1 MAIPKAMKAVLTRGH
16 GGVEM
21 LDYCEV
27 PTPAPGPEEV
37 LVEVSACGLNNT
49 DIWNRE
55 GKYGTDRD
63 PNAVT
68 GVGRAPGSFPVI
80 QGADVAGRIVAVGE
94 GVDAARIGDRVICNF
109 VHYAPKPNAMGFA
122 ASLGSPSR
130 PGGYA
135 QYTRVRTE
143 NAYGY
148 DGPLSDAELATFPC
162 AYITAEHMLDA
173 AGVEA
178 GQRVLVTG
186 ASGGVGSALIQ
197 LVNARGAAAI
207 AATSAR
213 WAEDVAGL
221 KPRAVVLRDGP
232 NKDNG
237 DGRDFYDQV
246 QDAAGGE
253 GVHAVTDIVGGPH
266 FSDCLALLRQGGC
279 YVSAGAIGG
288 PVVPFDIRTMYLKYL
303 RLIGVSIGYARHFES
318 VLGHIEAGQVKPLLA
333 ASYPLSEIRAAQ
345 EKFMSKDFFGNIV
358 VLPQEG

>member
-1 MAIPKAMKAVLTRGH
+1 MAILKVMKAVLTRGH
-16 GGVEM
+16 GGLEM
-21 LDYCEV
+21 LDYTEV
-27 PTPAPGPEEV
+27 PTPSPGPGEV
-37 LVEVSACGLNNT
+37 LVEVAACGLNNT

-63 PNAVT
+63 PNAVA

-80 QGADVAGRIVAVGE
+80 QGADVAGRIAAVGE
-94 GVDAARIGDRVICNF
+94 GVDAGRIGERVICNF
-109 VHYAPKPNAMGFA
+109 VHYAPNPNAMGFA
-122 ASLGSPSR
+122 ASLGSPGR

-135 QYTRVRTE
+135 QYTRVRSE
-143 NAYGY
+143 NAYAY

-197 LVNARGAAAI
+197 LVNARGAEAI

-213 WAEDVAGL
+213 WAGDVAGL
-221 KPRAVVLRDGP
+221 KPRAVVLRDG
-232 NKDNG
+232 K

-266 FSDCLALLRQGGC
+266 FSDCLALLRQGGA

-303 RLIGVSIGYARHFES
+303 RLFGVSIGYARHFES
-318 VLGHIEAGQVKPLLA
+318 VLAHVLAGRVKPLLA
-333 ASYPLSEIRAAQ
+333 ATYPLSEIRAAQ

-358 VLPQEG
+358 VLPREG

>member
-1 MAIPKAMKAVLTRGH
+1 MAIPKVMKAVLTRGH

-21 LDYCEV
+21 LDYGEA
-27 PTPAPGPEEV
+27 PTPEPVAGEV
-37 LVEVSACGLNNT
+37 VVEVSACGLNNT

-68 GVGRAPGSFPVI
+68 GVSRAPGVFPVI
-80 QGADVAGRIVAVGE
+80 QGADVAGRIVAVGA
-94 GVDAARIGDRVICNF
+94 GVDAGRIGERVICNF
-109 VHYAPKPNAMGFA
+109 VHYAPEPNEMGFA
-122 ASLGSPSR
+122 ASLGSPGR

-135 QYTRVRTE
+135 QYTRVRSE
-143 NAYGY
+143 NAYAY

-197 LVNARGAAAI
+197 LVNARGAEAI

-221 KPRAVVLRDGP
+221 KPRAVVLRDSA
-232 NKDNG
+232 
-237 DGRDFYDQV
+237 DGRDFRKQV
-246 QDAAGGE
+246 EDATGGE
-253 GVHAVTDIVGGPH
+253 GVHAVADIVGGPH
-266 FSDCLALLRQGGC
+266 FSDCLALLRLGGR

-303 RLIGVSIGYARHFES
+303 RLIGVSIGYARHFEA
-318 VLGHIEAGQVKPLLA
+318 VLRHIEAGRVQPLLA
-333 ASYPLSEIRAAQ
+333 ATYPLSEIRAAQ

>member
-1 MAIPKAMKAVLTRGH
+1 MAIPKSMKAVLTRGH

-27 PTPAPGPEEV
+27 PTPAPGRDEV

-63 PNAVT
+63 PAAVT
-68 GVGRAPGSFPVI
+68 GAGRAPGRFPVI

-109 VHYAPKPNAMGFA
+109 VHYAPNPNEMGFA
-122 ASLGSPSR
+122 ASLGSPGR
-130 PGGYA
+130 AGGYA
-135 QYTRVRTE
+135 QYTVVRTE

-162 AYITAEHMLDA
+162 AYITAEHMLEA

-178 GQRVLVTG
+178 GQLVLVTG

-197 LVNARGAAAI
+197 LVNARGAEAI

-221 KPRAVVLRDGP
+221 KPRAVVLRDGK
-232 NKDNG
+232 N
-237 DGRDFYDQV
+237 GRDFYDQV
-246 QDAAGGE
+246 REAAGGA
-253 GVHAVTDIVGGPH
+253 GVHVVADIVGGPH
-266 FSDCLALLRQGGC
+266 FTDCLALLRKGGC
-279 YVSAGAIGG
+279 YVSAGAIAG
-288 PVVPFDIRTMYLKYL
+288 PVVPFDLRTMYLNYL
-303 RLIGVSIGYARHFES
+303 RLVGVSIGYARHFDA
-318 VLGHIEAGQVKPLLA
+318 VMGHIEAGRVKPLLA